1 MISIIIASVDTAL
14 LVQIKENIQATIG
27 VPFEIISFDNSEGEF
42 GLCEVYNRGAKKA
55 KFDLLCFMHE
65 DIKILTTDWGK
76 IVADIFANNIKLGLI
91 GVAGSQYKSLAPSGW
106 HCYDIDAPE
115 VMYYNVIQNYKYQQ
129 KETIADYSNETD
141 TKLARVVCIDGVWMC
156 CTREAMLSYSFD
168 DVLLKGFH
176 GYDLD
181 FSLGINQTYEVAVT
195 FDVLIEHFSEGK
207 FNKDWLKEILKIHA
221 KWSKYLPINLSGLDE
236 IKLRKGELKGFKNT
250 FRRMC
255 REGFKSKEM
264 FALINASK
272 SSKLM
277 TKSFYISL
285 MSKAIRYALKRLVI
299 SSSGD

>member
-1 MISIIIASVDTAL
+1 MISIIIASTNTSL
-14 LVQIKENIQATIG
+14 LTQVEENIKATVS
-27 VPFEIISFDNSEGEF
+27 VPFEIISFDNSEGKF

-55 KFDLLCFMHE
+55 KFDVLCFMHE
-65 DIKILTTDWGK
+65 DIKVHTLGWGK
-76 IVADIFANNIKLGLI
+76 IVVDIFATNKKLGLI

-115 VMYYNVIQNYKYQQ
+115 VMYYNLIQNYKYID
-129 KETIADYSNETD
+129 KPSTKDYSNEKD
-141 TKLARVVCIDGVWMC
+141 TKLATVVCIDGVWMC
-156 CTREAMLSYSFD
+156 CTRAAIAAYPFD
-168 DVLLKGFH
+168 EQLLTGFH

-181 FSLGINQTYEVAVT
+181 FSLGINQTHEAAVT

-207 FNKDWLKEILKIHA
+207 FNRDWLKEILKIHA
-221 KWSKYLPINLSGLDE
+221 KWSKYLPINLSSLDE
-236 IKLRKGELKGFKNT
+236 IKLRSGELKGFKNI

-264 FALINASK
+264 FALISASK

-285 MSKAIRYALKRLVI
+285 MSKAVKYALKRLVI
-299 SSSGD
+299 S